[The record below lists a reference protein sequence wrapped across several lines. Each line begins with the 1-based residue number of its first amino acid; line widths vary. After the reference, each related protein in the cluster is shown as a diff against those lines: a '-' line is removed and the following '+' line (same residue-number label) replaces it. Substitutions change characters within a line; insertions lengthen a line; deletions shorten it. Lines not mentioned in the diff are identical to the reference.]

1 MKTKIYTQLKN
12 SKLVRQLVRY
22 LAMGSIVVIVE
33 IGTFWLI
40 NSVLNIN
47 YLVATAAS
55 MLVGIIL
62 NWLGSKYL
70 VFKES
75 RFTPVKEFILV
86 FVVSLVGLVIQITT
100 IYIMVDKLHL
110 VPLVGKIAA
119 IGVTFIWNFF
129 IRRVY
134 IFRVGPKDGSQ
145 TS

>member
-1 MKTKIYTQLKN
+1 MQRITDFYKQD
-12 SKLVRQLVRY
+12 KLASQIFRY
-22 LAMGSIVVIVE
+22 LMMAGVVVLCELGS
-33 IGTFWLI
+33 FWLI
-40 NSVLNIN
+40 NSIFNIN
-47 YLVATAAS
+47 YLIATAIS
-55 MLVGIIL
+55 MLVGIVL

-75 RFTPVKEFILV
+75 RFTPIKEFTLV
-86 FVVSLVGLVIQITT
+86 FIVSLVGLAIQITT